1 MFFYVGVFFLL
12 VGVDSTL
19 DFQLFNVRV
28 RKGGTV
34 NRSHCV
40 SDLVRENGSPFGE
53 RPFICHKEKR
63 GTCLAE
69 VRVVYAGA
77 FYPRC
82 NEKREPAKRAGR
94 GGAVVILQGPL
105 MTCDLGRRVS
115 RRPSVEG
122 LCFISCGHYSGD
134 SEDTS
139 WGTAP
144 ITS

>member
-1 MFFYVGVFFLL
+1 VGVFFLL
-12 VGVDSTL
+12 VGVDTTL

-105 MTCDLGRRVS
+105 MTCDLGRRVP
-115 RRPSVEG
+115 RPPLMDG
-122 LCFISCGHYSGD
+122 LCFIICHLAVAIRRTKGG
-134 SEDTS
+134 
-139 WGTAP
+139 GTAP